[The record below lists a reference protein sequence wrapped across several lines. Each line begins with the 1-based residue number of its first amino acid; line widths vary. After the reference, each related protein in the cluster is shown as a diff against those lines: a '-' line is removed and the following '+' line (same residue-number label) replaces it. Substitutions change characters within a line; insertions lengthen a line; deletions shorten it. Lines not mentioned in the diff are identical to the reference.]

1 MLLNQTN
8 IKKKKKFI
16 YCTIEKMPTLQM
28 MEPQKS
34 NTTMFPSTKQQ
45 ITAPTEKGKQ
55 TRRMIY
61 EVINNK
67 KTKKQNY
74 FEEKYTNE
82 PCTHHFHLKDKVK
95 VTQNL
100 GPLAHAPIKY

>member
-1 MLLNQTN
+1 
-8 IKKKKKFI
+8 
-16 YCTIEKMPTLQM
+16 MPTLQM

-67 KTKKQNY
+67 KNKITSKRNIQMN
-74 FEEKYTNE
+74 
-82 PCTHHFHLKDKVK
+82 H
-95 VTQNL
+95 
-100 GPLAHAPIKY
+100 AHTIST

>member
-1 MLLNQTN
+1 
-8 IKKKKKFI
+8 
-16 YCTIEKMPTLQM
+16 MPTLQM

-67 KTKKQNY
+67 KNKKTKLLRREIYKWTMHTPFPLEGQSESDPKTGT
-74 FEEKYTNE
+74 FSS
-82 PCTHHFHLKDKVK
+82 CSHKVLNGK
-95 VTQNL
+95 AYIYKTKPSN
-100 GPLAHAPIKY
+100 H

>member
-1 MLLNQTN
+1 
-8 IKKKKKFI
+8 
-16 YCTIEKMPTLQM
+16 

-67 KTKKQNY
+67 KNKKTKLLRREIYK
-74 FEEKYTNE
+74 
-82 PCTHHFHLKDKVK
+82 
-95 VTQNL
+95 
-100 GPLAHAPIKY
+100 